1 MMMESNEAN
10 ESTESTDVAM
20 TFWEHLEELRRRII
34 ISAITIGV
42 FTVLC
47 LSFSKP
53 IEKVIMFPL
62 GTSMNTLIASA
73 IDATIGSEGSIW
85 GFFAITMR
93 AGTSNVN
100 AELMKVGPV
109 EAIMAFLKLGIT
121 TGILLALPII
131 IYQVWAFIFPALNRQ
146 ERRFA
151 VPLFLIIIT
160 FFILGAAFAYF
171 IVTPVVLQFSA
182 ELFPEMPN
190 RWDLQN
196 YVGFITQLI
205 LGFGL
210 AFELPIVMAF
220 LSRIGIINARGF
232 REKQSFALLGICVMS
247 ALLTPADPTS
257 MLLMAIP
264 LFVLYQLGIF
274 FAYLVEKE
282 PEAYV

>member
-1 MMMESNEAN
+1 MESQ
-10 ESTESTDVAM
+10 ESNDVAM

-34 ISAITIGV
+34 IIAITIAV
-42 FTVLC
+42 FTLIC
-47 LSFSKP
+47 LSFSRP

-62 GTSMNTLIASA
+62 GTSMNTLIARA
-73 IDATIGSEGSIW
+73 IDTAGGSEASIL
-85 GFFAITMR
+85 GFLAIVMR

-100 AELMKVGPV
+100 AELMKVGPL
-109 EAIMAFLKLGIT
+109 EGIMAFLKLGIT
-121 TGILLALPII
+121 AGILLALPII
-131 IYQVWAFIFPALNRQ
+131 IYQVWAFVFPALNRE

-151 VPLFLIIIT
+151 IPLFLIILT

-182 ELFPEMPN
+182 QLFPSMPN

-196 YVGFITQLI
+196 YVSFITRLI
-205 LGFGL
+205 LRFGI

-220 LSRIGIINARGF
+220 LSRIGVINARGF
-232 REKQSFALLGICVMS
+232 REKQNYALLGICVMS
-247 ALLTPADPTS
+247 ALLTPADPWS

-264 LFVLYQLGIF
+264 LFLLYQLGIF

-282 PEAYV
+282 SEG